1 MSISRAVSQFTF
13 DEIEI
18 IDELNPD
25 TACTAEHFI
34 SEYGMESKWL
44 FGVFKV
50 LLERGIVDWSGIQKG
65 DKKRMPHYM
74 KFPKTKFFMTPLG
87 RTLFND
93 NHFKN
98 DAYLHAYST

>member
-13 DEIEI
+13 VEIEI

-34 SEYGMESKWL
+34 SEYGMKSKWL

-74 KFPKTKFFMTPLG
+74 KFPKNLSVCRSVGPSLCHNFL
-87 RTLFND
+87 
-93 NHFKN
+93 
-98 DAYLHAYST
+98 